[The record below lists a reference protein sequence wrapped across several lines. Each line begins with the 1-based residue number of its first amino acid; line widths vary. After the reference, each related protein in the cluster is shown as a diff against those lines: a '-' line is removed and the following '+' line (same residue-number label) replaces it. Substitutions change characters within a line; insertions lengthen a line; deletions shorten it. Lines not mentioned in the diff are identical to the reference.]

1 MICEFNPF
9 HNGHK
14 FLLEKIKTEYA
25 DQVICVMSGSFVQRG
40 DIAITDKYSRA
51 RAALENGADAV
62 VELPSAYAVSS
73 AEIFSENG
81 VRIAAAMGCDMLCF
95 GAESG
100 IGELKALSDMLG
112 REDINQKIRGY
123 LDNGEY
129 YPKALSLA
137 VGDEYADII
146 SQPNNILALEYIKAC
161 KKYGIEPVAIQRM
174 GSAHDSA
181 EICGSFASATVIR
194 GLITSGEAYS
204 EYTPMII
211 DKPSTLSAVEPAI
224 LYRLKTMTT
233 DRLAL
238 IAEVG
243 EGLENRISDSAQ
255 KYNSLEEILNAVK
268 TKRYTMARLRR
279 IVIQS
284 LLGITSR
291 IQNTPVPYLRV
302 LGIKSGCDDMLKNA
316 GLPLIIKTKADYE
329 KLDDSAREIFNI
341 DINASHAMNIA
352 LKGAVINEFTQPL
365 LKV

>member
-14 FLLEKIKTEYA
+14 FLLEKIKIEYA

-73 AEIFSENG
+73 AERFSENG

-161 KKYGIEPVAIQRM
+161 KKYSIEPVAIQRR
-174 GSAHDSA
+174 GPAHDSA
-181 EICGSFASATVIR
+181 DIHGSFASATMIR
-194 GLITSGEAYS
+194 GLIASG
-204 EYTPMII
+204 
-211 DKPSTLSAVEPAI
+211 
-224 LYRLKTMTT
+224 
-233 DRLAL
+233 
-238 IAEVG
+238 
-243 EGLENRISDSAQ
+243 
-255 KYNSLEEILNAVK
+255 
-268 TKRYTMARLRR
+268 
-279 IVIQS
+279 
-284 LLGITSR
+284 
-291 IQNTPVPYLRV
+291 
-302 LGIKSGCDDMLKNA
+302 
-316 GLPLIIKTKADYE
+316 
-329 KLDDSAREIFNI
+329 
-341 DINASHAMNIA
+341 
-352 LKGAVINEFTQPL
+352 
-365 LKV
+365 